1 MRGPHQNKDDELP
14 RQNSGF
20 PILPGELNF
29 RFGCGAVFGLVTG
42 FIAVARWTSHPTW
55 LELIGYMVG
64 NALIC
69 GWLARMLGDDF
80 WRDPRNW

>member
-1 MRGPHQNKDDELP
+1 MRDPHPDKDDELP
-14 RQNSGF
+14 KRNSGF

-29 RFGCGAVFGLVTG
+29 RFGCGAIFGLVTG
-42 FIAVARWTSHPTW
+42 FIGAARWISSPTW

-69 GWLARMLGDDF
+69 GWLAREFGDDF
-80 WRDPRNW
+80 WRRPGPW